1 MMQPSGIGQR
11 RSSLV
16 LEEGECEGSDGD
28 WAEDDEDGAEG
39 FLDALEDVF
48 WVYDGAEFTWY
59 QCSKADRPEEAR
71 VKEEE
76 KEKGKAKE
84 EEDSSDQGKGWG
96 KGRKKGRSHMLRR
109 KG

>member
-1 MMQPSGIGQR
+1 MMKMAQKDS
-11 RSSLV
+11 
-16 LEEGECEGSDGD
+16 
-28 WAEDDEDGAEG
+28 W
-39 FLDALEDVF
+39 DALEDVF

-84 EEDSSDQGKGWG
+84 EEDSSDQGKEKMG
-96 KGRKKGRSHMLRR
+96 KRKKR
-109 KG
+109 KAALTC